1 MENKNSQKNDDYL
14 LDAFSNAVVSASEK
28 VSPAVVHINVI
39 NNLKPGMNPKNK
51 QGTGSGFVLSSEGKI
66 LTNFHVIANAK
77 NIFVNLP
84 DGRNFEASLIGKDPY
99 TDIAILQIPATKLEY
114 LKFGNSEILKVGQ
127 LVIAIGNPFGFQYTV
142 TTGVVSALGRTLRSL
157 SGRLINNVIQ
167 TDAAI
172 NPGSSGGP
180 LVNSRGEVIGINTAI
195 IKSAQGICFAVASN
209 TAKYVT
215 EKLISEGKVR
225 RGIIGIVGQFYH
237 IPTKIKES
245 NNIHN
250 KSGVLIQ
257 NIENKAN
264 INNSEL
270 YKGDVIIGF
279 NEHKI
284 LNIDD
289 LHRFLDE
296 STIGKKVSLNIL
308 RSGELI
314 NISVIPGEID

>member
-1 MENKNSQKNDDYL
+1 MINKNSQESNDYL

-28 VSPAVVHINVI
+28 VSPSVVHINVL
-39 NNLKPGMNPKNK
+39 NNLKPGMDPKSK
-51 QGTGSGFVLSSEGKI
+51 QGTGSGFILSSKGYI
-66 LTNFHVIANAK
+66 VTNFHVIANAK

-84 DGRNFEASLIGKDPY
+84 DGRNFEATVIGKDPY
-99 TDIAILQIPATKLEY
+99 TDIAILQTPTTELEY
-114 LKFGNSEILKVGQ
+114 LKFGDSEILKVGQ
-127 LVIAIGNPFGFQYTV
+127 LVIAIGNPYGFQYTV

-215 EKLISEGKVR
+215 DKLVSEGKVR
-225 RGIIGIVGQFYH
+225 RGIIGIAGQFYH
-237 IPTKIKES
+237 IPTKIKEN
-245 NNIHN
+245 NNIQN
-250 KSGVLIQ
+250 KSGVIVQ
-257 NIENKAN
+257 NIENKEN

-270 YKGDVIIGF
+270 YKGDIIIGF
-279 NEHKI
+279 NEHRV

-289 LHRFLDE
+289 LHRLLDE
-296 STIGKKVSLNIL
+296 STIGEKITLNIL
-308 RSGELI
+308 RSGKLETI
-314 NISVIPGEID
+314 TVIPGEID

>member
-1 MENKNSQKNDDYL
+1 MENLNSQENSDYL

-28 VSPAVVHINVI
+28 VSPAVVHINVL
-39 NNLKPGMNPKNK
+39 NKMKQGMDAKNK
-51 QGTGSGFVLSSEGKI
+51 KGTGSGFIISSEGYI
-66 LTNFHVIANAK
+66 VTNFHVIANAK

-84 DGRNFEASLIGKDPY
+84 DGRNFEAKVIGEDPY
-99 TDIAILQIPATKLEY
+99 TDIAILQIQATKLEY

-142 TTGVVSALGRTLRSL
+142 TTGVVSALGRSLRSQ

-209 TAKYVT
+209 TAKFVT
-215 EKLISEGKVR
+215 DKLISDGKVR
-225 RGIIGIVGQFYH
+225 RGFIGIVGQLYH
-237 IPTKIKES
+237 IPPKNKDL
-245 NNIHN
+245 NNIEN
-250 KSGVLIQ
+250 RSGVLVQ
-257 NIENKAN
+257 NIETNTN

-270 YKGDVIIGF
+270 LRGDIIISL
-279 NEHKI
+279 NNNSI

-289 LHRFLDE
+289 LHKFLDE
-296 STIGKKVSLNIL
+296 SSIGKTVSLMIL
-308 RSGELI
+308 RAGKVRTI
-314 NISVIPGEID
+314 DVIPGEIN